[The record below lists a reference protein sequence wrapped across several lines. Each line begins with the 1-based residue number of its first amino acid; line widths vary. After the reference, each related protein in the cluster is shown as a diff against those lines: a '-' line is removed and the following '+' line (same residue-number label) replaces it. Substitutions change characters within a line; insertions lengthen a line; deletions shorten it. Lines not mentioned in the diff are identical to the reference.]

1 MTIYGYVDCTQHVN
15 GQDCT
20 TCLLGATDSIPCSC
34 LGKWASWIGT
44 STCNIQFNMD
54 LVHDDWINPPEIDTN
69 VATATT
75 LVTEPSTPVDNGGLE
90 SSGGDGRD
98 GNKERSIISFV
109 TMVVAFIL
117 VVEVI
122 LGVRWR
128 RKRADKMGKMKIMM
142 MMLEEE
148 DKGSRSFSYDL
159 DMLVAATDNF
169 SSANRLLSILE
180 CQPRLNL
187 YDLIDRL

>member
-1 MTIYGYVDCTQHVN
+1 MAQTMANPNTDDSSAIDNELVQSSLAAIAPILYVANEVEKGN
-15 GQDCT
+15 PRV
-20 TCLLGATDSIPCSC
+20 AYI
-34 LGKWASWIGT
+34 
-44 STCNIQFNMD
+44 F
-54 LVHDDWINPPEIDTN
+54 HDDWINPPEIDTN

-98 GNKERSIISFV
+98 GNKERSIISVV
-109 TMVVAFIL
+109 TMVMVFIL

-142 MMLEEE
+142 MMMEEE

-169 SSANRLLSILE
+169 SSANRLLSISE

>member
-1 MTIYGYVDCTQHVN
+1 MAQTMADPNTDDSSAIDNELVQSSLAAIAPILYVANEVEK
-15 GQDCT
+15 G
-20 TCLLGATDSIPCSC
+20 
-34 LGKWASWIGT
+34 
-44 STCNIQFNMD
+44 
-54 LVHDDWINPPEIDTN
+54 NPRVAYICEKAQARFYSLN
-69 VATATT
+69 VAPATT

-169 SSANRLLSILE
+169 SSANRLLSISE